1 MKILEISQGAAAS
14 YAGILLSELQS
25 DVDWIDLRDD
35 TTAADP
41 FLHRDKNLLKSL
53 EDPGNYDA
61 IVEDVGSSGL
71 KKLGY
76 SYRALKEQHADLV
89 IVSLSAFGHSGPYK
103 DWQATD
109 LTVQA
114 AGGVMH
120 VAGYDGEAPMKLPGD
135 AAAMIAGLHG
145 ATAVTAAVYGVKT
158 GVETSTHIDISAQD
172 TFMQHWTRHV
182 SMYAY
187 TGALMKRANRE
198 VKGIHARHT
207 VMARD
212 GWIYMLALRAPW
224 QDVAAFLGL
233 ADFIDFRDDDGQPWD
248 EMEES
253 FHRAI
258 AEKTRYEWFTDAAEM
273 GWTFAPVEDPFQ
285 IMNNPQAAARSFF
298 QSRLVDGK
306 EVLIPKLP
314 FTWEP

>member
-1 MKILEISQGAAAS
+1 MKILEISQGTAAS
-14 YAGILLSELQS
+14 YAGVLLAELQS
-25 DVDWIDLRDD
+25 DVDWIDQREESTED
-35 TTAADP
+35 DP
-41 FLHRDKNLLKSL
+41 FLHRDKNHL
-53 EDPGNYDA
+53 EALRDVGIYDA

-71 KKLGY
+71 KKLGL
-76 SYRALKEQHADLV
+76 SYRKLQHQYPDLV
-89 IVSLSAFGHSGPYK
+89 IISLSAFGRSGPYK

-120 VAGYDGEAPMKLPGD
+120 VAGYDDEPPRKLPGD
-135 AAAMIAGLHG
+135 SAAMIAGLHG
-145 ATAVTAAVYGVKT
+145 ATAVSAAVCGVKT
-158 GVETSTHIDISAQD
+158 GAETGAHIDISAQD

-198 VKGIHARHT
+198 TKGIGGRHT

-212 GWIYMLALRAPW
+212 GWIYMLALRVPW

-233 ADFIDFRDDDGQPWD
+233 GEFIEFNEDNRQPWE
-248 EMEES
+248 EMEEA
-253 FHRAI
+253 FHRRI
-258 AEKTRYEWFTDAAEM
+258 ATKTRYEWFTEAAEM

-285 IMNNPQAAARSFF
+285 IMDSPHAAAREFF
-298 QSRLVDGK
+298 ETRVVDGK
-306 EVLIPKLP
+306 EVQIPKLP
-314 FTWEP
+314 FRWES